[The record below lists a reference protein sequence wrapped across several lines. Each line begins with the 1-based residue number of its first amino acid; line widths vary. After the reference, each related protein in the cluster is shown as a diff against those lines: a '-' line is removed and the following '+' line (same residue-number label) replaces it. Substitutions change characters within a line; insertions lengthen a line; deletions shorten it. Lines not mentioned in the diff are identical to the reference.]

1 MVPQCHELIFSTS
14 EQLKD
19 YLESDDLKTE
29 VVAKMKEQYCVDV
42 LLKQGYQPPT
52 DMPDGQCL
60 LLEYTRNNQGGLKDA
75 IDFLVAHLVTKGLD
89 AATVKGSIPRPKSD
103 TFEDSLPFFESKL
116 LHRAEPPLGTDSPTR
131 SIFNEGEVE
140 GTGLLSKIRRG
151 TSMSSIISLG
161 NGGRTNRSNSPG
173 SLFKHASSNASKASL
188 ISLESQG
195 SGYRNPW
202 NDSGINLPEE
212 DHPATAVGHINGAGW
227 PTPTPT
233 QFANSIA
240 TKFSYQPGAVV
251 PPVPGDATP
260 TTRYDPRA
268 SVDSGRPSTS
278 HSFSSGYPGPIGPP
292 PR

>member
-1 MVPQCHELIFSTS
+1 MVPECHELLFSAS

-19 YLESDDLKTE
+19 YLKSDDLKTE
-29 VVAKMKEQYCVDV
+29 VVAKMKEQHCVDV
-42 LLKQGYQPPT
+42 SLKQGYQPPP
-52 DMPDGQCL
+52 DMQDGQCL

-131 SIFNEGEVE
+131 SIFNEGEAE

-173 SLFKHASSNASKASL
+173 SLFKH
-188 ISLESQG
+188 
-195 SGYRNPW
+195 
-202 NDSGINLPEE
+202 
-212 DHPATAVGHINGAGW
+212 
-227 PTPTPT
+227 
-233 QFANSIA
+233 
-240 TKFSYQPGAVV
+240 
-251 PPVPGDATP
+251 
-260 TTRYDPRA
+260 
-268 SVDSGRPSTS
+268 
-278 HSFSSGYPGPIGPP
+278 
-292 PR
+292 